1 MDNRIYGYAR
11 VSTREQNEDRQIE
24 ALTKFGV
31 PEQNI
36 IIDKASGKDAVREG
50 YQYLKRQILRKGDTL
65 VIKELDRLSRNKS
78 DIKKEL
84 EELKAVGIRVKIL
97 DIPTTLTDFPPEQEW
112 VMDMINAIL
121 IEVLGAIAENERKK
135 IRARQREGIAAA
147 KKKNVRFGRPPKS
160 LPEGWQKIMSDVRC
174 GNKKYHVGLIA
185 FHSKKKDCVIQEIF
199 ASLIMYNFS
208 MLITENILIDDDK
221 HNDYRYKI
229 NYATAIHIC
238 IAFFRCSNV
247 SPSNLEKLIARNK
260 RPVRPDRNAVR
271 KTRYHSAIGFNYR
284 LS

>member
-1 MDNRIYGYAR
+1 MNDVTYCRTYLGGILIY
-11 VSTREQNEDRQIE
+11 S
-24 ALTKFGV
+24 F
-31 PEQNI
+31 I
-36 IIDKASGKDAVREG
+36 IYICRYKYS
-50 YQYLKRQILRKGDTL
+50 LP
-65 VIKELDRLSRNKS
+65 VIKKIYKMRWVIETSFREL
-78 DIKKEL
+78 
-84 EELKAVGIRVKIL
+84 
-97 DIPTTLTDFPPEQEW
+97 
-112 VMDMINAIL
+112 
-121 IEVLGAIAENERKK
+121 
-135 IRARQREGIAAA
+135 
-147 KKKNVRFGRPPKS
+147 
-160 LPEGWQKIMSDVRC
+160 
-174 GNKKYHVGLIA
+174 KYHVGLIA

-208 MLITENILIDDDK
+208 MLIIENILIDDDK

-260 RPVRPDRNAVR
+260 CPVRPDRNAVR